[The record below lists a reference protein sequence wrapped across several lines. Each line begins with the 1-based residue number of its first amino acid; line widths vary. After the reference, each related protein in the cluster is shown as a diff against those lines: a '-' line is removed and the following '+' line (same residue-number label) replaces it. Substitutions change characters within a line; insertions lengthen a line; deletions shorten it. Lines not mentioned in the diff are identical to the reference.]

1 MTTAHSMNDWSRS
14 TAHRGSRGSGRRMTS
29 EGRPA
34 GDDGNSA
41 AVDIPRLVGRAT
53 RSVTHRLVNDLAA
66 LRLQA
71 EAASRTTGHE
81 TVAARL
87 VAVTEGAAS
96 AVALV
101 RELHRL
107 GDAATGPR
115 PLDLRQFAVELAP
128 LLTALAGTRGDVVVD
143 TPPGPVVR
151 EADPADLR
159 RHLVAAL
166 LDRSSGRP
174 SSSDGSEPLSLAVAV
189 ATEGASVVLRDGSAI
204 VFEWAPDD

>member
-1 MTTAHSMNDWSRS
+1 MT
-14 TAHRGSRGSGRRMTS
+14 SGRR
-29 EGRPA
+29 PA
-34 GDDGNSA
+34 DDDGISA
-41 AVDIPRLVGRAT
+41 AIDIPRLVGRAS

-71 EAASRTTGHE
+71 EAASRTTDPE
-81 TVAARL
+81 AMAARL
-87 VAVTEGAAS
+87 SGVTEGAAV

-115 PLDLRQFAVELAP
+115 PFDLRQFAVELAP

-143 TPPGPVVR
+143 TPPGPVVC

-166 LDRSSGRP
+166 LDRPSDSP
-174 SSSDGSEPLSLAVAV
+174 SSSDRSESLSLDVA
-189 ATEGASVVLRDGSAI
+189 AAAGASVVLRDGEAI
-204 VFEWAPDD
+204 VFAWANGD